1 MRNSQLIQGDWIEVL
16 RTMPD
21 ESVHCVVTSPP
32 YWGLR
37 DYGVTGQL
45 GLERTPDEYVA
56 KMVEGFREVRRV
68 LRNDGTLWLNLGDA
82 YVHGVPGGGCVFAN
96 GRTQGDRTSYESDKA
111 RGREKI
117 STKVAGLKTKDLVG
131 IPWLIAFALRSDGWY
146 LRQDIIWAKPNPMP
160 ESVRDRCTKAHEY
173 IFLLSKS
180 ERYYYDQDA
189 IREPLKDASVARLIQ
204 DVENQEGSA
213 RVPGKTNG
221 NIKAKCGKDFSSKMA
236 GGGGI
241 NANRSGYFDKDT
253 GEPLCGTTANKK
265 SVWQVTT
272 KGYSE
277 AHFATFPPEIPEIC
291 IKAGTSEW
299 GCCKK
304 CGAPWERVTERTPMV
319 IARSERTHSKGD
331 TRSSG
336 TMLEPPKSETIG
348 CRPTC
353 KCYGGNGEFG
363 QATPAPCTVL
373 DPFNGAGTTGLV
385 ATRLGRDYIGIELN
399 PEYMEMARRRIE
411 GDAPL
416 FNTFAEAANAD

>member
-37 DYGVTGQL
+37 DYGTARWEGGSPECDHQIPAATLGGGTNKGHAGSFTANYKGICGACGAVRVDGQL

-180 ERYYYDQDA
+180 ERYFYDQDA
-189 IREPLKDASVARLIQ
+189 VKELCLNPEDDARRISQATLDGKSTPTSERNGIRKKTAGANSRMYQ
-204 DVENQEGSA
+204 DRDPQHPSERKKVKIPGGWDRGEGAHGTIHREGRTSAEYQEAEVSPY
-213 RVPGKTNG
+213 R
-221 NIKAKCGKDFSSKMA
+221 
-236 GGGGI
+236 
-241 NANRSGYFDKDT
+241 
-253 GEPLCGTTANKK
+253 NKR
-265 SVWQVTT
+265 SVWGVAT
-272 KGYSE
+272 SPFPE
-277 AHFATFPPEIPEIC
+277 AHFATFPPEIPETC
-291 IKAGTSEW
+291 IKAGCPE
-299 GCCKK
+299 
-304 CGAPWERVTERTPMV
+304 
-319 IARSERTHSKGD
+319 
-331 TRSSG
+331 
-336 TMLEPPKSETIG
+336 
-348 CRPTC
+348 
-353 KCYGGNGEFG
+353 NG
-363 QATPAPCTVL
+363 TVL

-385 ATRLGRDYIGIELN
+385 ATRLGRNYIGIELN